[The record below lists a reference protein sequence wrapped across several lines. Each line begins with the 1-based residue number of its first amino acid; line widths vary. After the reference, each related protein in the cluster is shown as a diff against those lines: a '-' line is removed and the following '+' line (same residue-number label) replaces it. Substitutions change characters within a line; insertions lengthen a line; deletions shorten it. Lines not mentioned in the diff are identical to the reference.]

1 MLFDGREINRKENKL
16 KRLNLRALNMR
27 KGFMI
32 LLPRSAQVL
41 DKEPKI
47 KWRVKFGWDDGGR
60 RGRGWGC
67 GAGGEVFWWGIGF
80 RFS

>member
-1 MLFDGREINRKENKL
+1 MLFGGKEINGKENKL

-32 LLPRSAQVL
+32 LSPRSAQVL

-67 GAGGEVFWWGIGF
+67 GAGGEVFWWGMGL

>member
-1 MLFDGREINRKENKL
+1 M
-16 KRLNLRALNMR
+16 
-27 KGFMI
+27 
-32 LLPRSAQVL
+32 L

-47 KWRVKFGWDDGGR
+47 KWCMKFGWDDGGQ

-67 GAGGEVFWWGIGF
+67 GAGGEVILWGMGF